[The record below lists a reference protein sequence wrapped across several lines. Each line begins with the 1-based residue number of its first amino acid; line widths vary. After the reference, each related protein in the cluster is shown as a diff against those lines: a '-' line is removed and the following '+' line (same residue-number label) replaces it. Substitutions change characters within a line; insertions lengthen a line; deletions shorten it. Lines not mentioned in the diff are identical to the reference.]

1 MTNTHEHRIHGCRLL
16 EAFLFAGLMLGGLAA
31 CAGEPAPAAD
41 DGTEAAVLQVIEGQE
56 VSRITLT
63 AKASERLGV
72 TIEAVEARTT
82 EGKLQVPY
90 GALLYDASGATWV
103 YTNPEPLV
111 FVRAPVAVERIEG
124 SSVRLTSGPEPGTN
138 IVTVGA
144 AELLGAELDT
154 AH

>member
-1 MTNTHEHRIHGCRLL
+1 MTNAHAQWMHGRRLL
-16 EAFLFAGLMLGGLAA
+16 GAFVFAGLMFGGLAA
-31 CAGEPAPAAD
+31 CAGEPAPAAN
-41 DGTEAAVLQVIEGQE
+41 GGVEAAVLEAIEGQE
-56 VSRITLT
+56 VSRIKLT
-63 AKASERLGV
+63 DKASERLGL
-72 TIEAVEARTT
+72 TTEAVQAGPD
-82 EGKLQVPY
+82 GKLQVPY

-124 SSVRLTSGPEPGTN
+124 KSVRLTSGPEPGTK

-144 AELLGAELDT
+144 AELFGTELDT